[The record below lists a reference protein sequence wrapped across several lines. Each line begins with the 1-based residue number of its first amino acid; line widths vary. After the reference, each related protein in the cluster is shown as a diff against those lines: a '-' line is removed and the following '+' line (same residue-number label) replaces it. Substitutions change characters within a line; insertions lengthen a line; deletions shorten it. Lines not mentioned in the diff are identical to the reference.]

1 MSDNRTEKA
10 TPKRREDARKKG
22 QVARRPELPGS
33 ARFLASLFVLQ
44 VTGEDFVGRAQ
55 RFFQETFAHVTDR
68 GELTVVLAQRL
79 LLEAA
84 GHLALLSLPV
94 MLVGLAASLA
104 GNFAQGGLTF
114 SAEALTPKAER
125 LNPAAN
131 IKRLFSPDTAVDLVK
146 NVLKLAGISAVAY
159 AVFTRSLAEAPAH
172 LNTPAAQTLG
182 MMGSL
187 AYSLSL
193 RVGLA
198 LFALALLDY
207 GYGLY
212 KHEKSLRMTKQ
223 EIKDEFRQQEGDPQV
238 KGQRRRMA
246 RKLAMQRMM
255 ADVKTADV
263 VIANPTHFAVALRYD
278 RTRDAAPMI
287 VAKGID
293 SLALRIRAIAVEHSV
308 AVVEN
313 PPLARALYAVADVG
327 QIIPTEFF
335 RAIAEVLA
343 YVYRRR
349 AESAR

>member
-10 TPKRREDARKKG
+10 TPKRREDARKRG
-22 QVARRPELPGS
+22 QVARRGELPTS

-44 VTGEDFVGRAQ
+44 IMGEDFVGRAE
-55 RFFQETFAHVTDR
+55 RFFQTTFAHVTDR
-68 GELTVVLAQRL
+68 GDLTALLVQRM

-84 GHLALLSLPV
+84 GNLAILSLPV

-114 SAEALTPKAER
+114 SVEALAPKAER

-131 IKRLFSPDTAVDLVK
+131 LKRLFSPDTAVDLIK
-146 NVLKLAGISAVAY
+146 NVLKLAGICAVSY
-159 AVFTRSLAEAPAH
+159 AVFAGALKEAPSH

-182 MMGSL
+182 MMATL
-187 AYSLSL
+187 AYGLSL
-193 RVGLA
+193 RVGVA

-207 GYGLY
+207 GYGWF

-223 EIKDEFRQQEGDPQV
+223 EIKDEYKQQEGDPMV

-255 ADVKTADV
+255 ADVKNADV
-263 VIANPTHFAVALRYD
+263 VIANPTHYAIALRYD
-278 RTRDAAPMI
+278 RERDAAPII

-293 SLALRIRAIAVEHSV
+293 SLALRIRAIAEEHSV

-313 PPLARALYAVADVG
+313 PPLARALYAVVEVG
-327 QIIPTEFF
+327 QIIPADFF
-335 RAIAEVLA
+335 RTIAEVLA
-343 YVYRRR
+343 YVYLRR